1 MLEGNKVTKY
11 FGGLCA
17 VDDVDFTVKK
27 GEILGLIGPNGAGKT
42 TLFNL
47 ISGVYH
53 PTSGTIKLNG
63 TDISKLKPHKVCRM
77 GIGRTHQIV
86 RLFLNMTVLENATVS
101 ASHGGGLSLS
111 DARGIALQSL
121 KFVGLEEQKNS
132 IVKSLIL
139 NDRKLVEIARALAIN
154 PQIVLLDEVAAGLNP
169 TQLLEDMKL
178 IRRIRDELGISVFW
192 VEHVMKAVMGVAER
206 IIVLHHGKKIAE
218 GSPQEICDNQECIDA
233 YLGEKLVLEGNAN
246 A

>member
-1 MLEGNKVTKY
+1 
-11 FGGLCA
+11 
-17 VDDVDFTVKK
+17 
-27 GEILGLIGPNGAGKT
+27 
-42 TLFNL
+42 
-47 ISGVYH
+47 
-53 PTSGTIKLNG
+53 
-63 TDISKLKPHKVCRM
+63 
-77 GIGRTHQIV
+77 
-86 RLFLNMTVLENATVS
+86 MTVLENATVS